1 MPWPRQPRPIYDLL
15 QNGAEKGDQ
24 YIEVYEYDLNGGLK
38 GGTMMTAPLLSSGSF
53 YSRICHEQEEAT
65 GGRTRDQ
72 HDECRRRTRKKS
84 APLALTDGRYSG
96 CCIAMSVVGWNQAQ
110 LLKQRQRAT
119 RTQSSM
125 ILPSAIR

>member
-1 MPWPRQPRPIYDLL
+1 
-15 QNGAEKGDQ
+15 
-24 YIEVYEYDLNGGLK
+24 
-38 GGTMMTAPLLSSGSF
+38 MTAPLLSSGSF

-119 RTQSSM
+119 KTQSSIFSRRRFDESPSVE
-125 ILPSAIR
+125 ILTFFPVGHPP